1 MNGVLEESQISAAED
16 LVNEVGKMEGVSAFV
31 DKSTSGTQARP
42 IVNLTVSPENWRKVA
57 ESMFSDHGIDY
68 CSMITGIHWPESSDK
83 NWEVIYHFLRTGVKN
98 PPIVDGVVEPI
109 ITNSSQLKGSDVPLE
124 IQISIPLQE
133 TRNPKVASIQDIW
146 VGADWNEKETW
157 DLQYQQALAY
167 KESGSTGTLLKLLAD
182 AKGVTPSNFADSIIK
197 NNEEYQTKVAK
208 VLAISTKLRK
218 DLKNCTT
225 IAQVQTFVEKYLE
238 VSFGKDVA
246 EVTPMRTLFKN
257 I

>member
-1 MNGVLEESQISAAED
+1 MSEEILMNGVSEESQISAAED
-16 LVNEVGKMEGVSAFV
+16 LVNEIGKMEGVSAFV
-31 DKSTSGTQARP
+31 DKRTSGTQARP

-83 NWEVIYHFLRTGVKN
+83 QWELIYHFLRTGVKN

-133 TRNPKVASIQDIW
+133 TREPKVASIQDIW

-157 DLQYQQALAY
+157 DLVGIDFEGHQGMRRVLQPH
-167 KESGSTGTLLKLLAD
+167 ETP
-182 AKGVTPSNFADSIIK
+182 KGYHPLQK
-197 NNEEYQTKVAK
+197 QH
-208 VLAISTKLRK
+208 KLRYHNFEEMY
-218 DLKNCTT
+218 DD
-225 IAQVQTFVEKYLE
+225 AQG
-238 VSFGKDVA
+238 FGRKPAD
-246 EVTPMRTLFKN
+246 EGRIK
-257 I
+257 